1 MTPEQRR
8 RADQIISVFE
18 NETLEMQ
25 YGYTE
30 ELGDGRGLTA
40 GRAGFTTATGDL
52 VLVVQRYVDLT
63 PDSPL
68 KHYLPR
74 LMELAETEDGSTEGL
89 DGLSEAW
96 EQASDDPLFRT
107 AARQLGAR
115 VVGVVLSGA
124 LSDGTFGLSVVKHC
138 GGVAIVQDPDDALI
152 SAMPL
157 NALKAVAVDYVLP
170 AREIGETIVRL
181 SRAAK
186 DARRRG
192 GGRMARPK
200 AAEPQRP
207 SEQTDV
213 SEMTAMFGAPSGL
226 TCPDC
231 GGALWEVQE
240 GRVARYQCHV
250 GHQYAP
256 DNLGARQRD
265 VLDQAL
271 WGAVRVLEEQA
282 ELKTRMARG
291 AGERK
296 LTVAAKAF
304 AAGADDARELA
315 RNLRSVLFDPG
326 MSLDRRAS
334 RGRTHARRRNAAK

>member
-1 MTPEQRR
+1 MATHSA
-8 RADQIISVFE
+8 ADAPGMLPDILSRSSALPVRFARD
-18 NETLEMQ
+18 
-25 YGYTE
+25 
-30 ELGDGRGLTA
+30 GDRLVRGRIYVAPPDFHLVVTSRGLA
-40 GRAGFTTATGDL
+40 LAHGPRENGFRPAI
-52 VLVVQRYVDLT
+52 
-63 PDSPL
+63 
-68 KHYLPR
+68 
-74 LMELAETEDGSTEGL
+74 
-89 DGLSEAW
+89 
-96 EQASDDPLFRT
+96 DPLFRT